1 MNSYFLNCLCFPYF
15 NCTFCLQNRAKIT
28 RDFLLQRF
36 GFSNENIWYILT
48 TFLHRKIIVYVN
60 RLLFEIIIWQSIC
73 NVLCNSFVVCFTSVS
88 KFHYWMMQSTHFPSF
103 VEGVWAFS
111 QLWAQKNKNVFIIL
125 SIFPWLGCY
134 YRLWIFKKNAT
145 GDRLEIFWNL
155 YILKIT
161 FMYFLLQGLY
171 IFIKFKYL
179 KYYELQALKNYY
191 LSKINK

>member
-15 NCTFCLQNRAKIT
+15 NCIFCLQNRAKIT

-36 GFSNENIWYILT
+36 WFSNENIWYILS

-60 RLLFEIIIWQSIC
+60 RLLFEIIIWQNIC
-73 NVLCNSFVVCFTSVS
+73 NVLCNSFVVCFTSVFLNS
-88 KFHYWMMQSTHFPSF
+88 ITEWCNQLTSLPLWK
-103 VEGVWAFS
+103 WAFS
-111 QLWAQKNKNVFIIL
+111 QVWAQKNKNVFIIL
-125 SIFPWLGCY
+125 SVFPWLDCY

-171 IFIKFKYL
+171 IFTKFKYL

-191 LSKINK
+191 LNK